1 MLTAVFVTVDGSIT
15 TTRRGELDIWR
26 GDTHRP
32 SVVSVYGGWTLGAPA
47 TSAGHRAVA
56 ALAAGLVAVAT
67 SACRQVDAVAPIT
80 WPARATHLPLVSN
93 LTDHCPDVF
102 EAGADYFPQKAVIRH
117 AGAFTVTYHGH
128 YKVVEIAPHIGEGET
143 TRFVLVQC
151 GTPVPHDVADA
162 HVVTVPIARAVLA
175 KTELAEAL
183 DALQVVDRLVGVASI
198 LPIATK
204 SILERHRQGL
214 VQEVGSGTHSSIEL
228 AMGVAPDVV
237 FTFYSAFA
245 DANMHPKL
253 LDVGIAG
260 VPVADHFEATP
271 LGRAEW
277 VKLLAHFFNAEGT
290 ANTMFD
296 AVEAR
301 YTALRARAAGVAH
314 RPAVMLGWP
323 NTRIEWALN
332 GGRNFAAR
340 LVADAGGRYVWDSD
354 SRRSLDLAPFERVF
368 DLGGTTDV
376 WLGRSLGTASRE
388 RLLSWS
394 PQLARFG
401 PVARGAIWT
410 DDKGRLPSGATPI
423 GVEAFGRPDLLL
435 ADMIAILHPA
445 LMPGHELRY
454 HERVQ

>member
-1 MLTAVFVTVDGSIT
+1 MFSSTVGPDTGMVAPVASVCDGWGL
-15 TTRRGELDIWR
+15 R
-26 GDTHRP
+26 
-32 SVVSVYGGWTLGAPA
+32 AA
-47 TSAGHRAVA
+47 AVA
-56 ALAAGLVAVAT
+56 MGRYAAAAVAIGLT
-67 SACRQVDAVAPIT
+67 MAAASGCRQVDTVAPVT
-80 WPARATHLPLVSN
+80 WPAADVTLPLASN
-93 LTDHCPDVF
+93 LTDRCPAAHA
-102 EAGADYFPQKAVIRH
+102 AGADYFPEKAVIRH

-151 GTPVPHDVADA
+151 GTPVPHVAGDA
-162 HVVTVPIARAVLA
+162 HVVTVPVTRAVLA
-175 KTELAEAL
+175 KPELAEAL
-183 DALQVVDRLVGVASI
+183 DELQVVDRLVGVASI

-228 AMGVAPDVV
+228 AMGVVPDVV

-253 LDVGIAG
+253 LDVGVAG

-277 VKLLAHFFNAEGT
+277 AKLLALFFNAEGT

-301 YTALRARAAGVAH
+301 YTALRARAAGVAR

-332 GGRNFAAR
+332 GGRNYAAR

-354 SRRSLDLAPFERVF
+354 SLRSLDLAPFERIF
-368 DLGGTTDV
+368 ELGGATDV
-376 WLGRSLGTASRE
+376 WLGRSLGTTSRD
-388 RLLSWS
+388 RLLAQS
-394 PQLARFG
+394 PQLTRFG
-401 PVARGAIWT
+401 PVARGTVWT

-423 GVEAFGRPDLLL
+423 GVESLGRPDLVL
-435 ADMIAILHPA
+435 ADMIAILHPD
-445 LMPGHELRY
+445 LMPGHTPRY
-454 HERVQ
+454 YEPLQ

>member
-1 MLTAVFVTVDGSIT
+1 MAFVRT
-15 TTRRGELDIWR
+15 TWSLRE
-26 GDTHRP
+26 
-32 SVVSVYGGWTLGAPA
+32 
-47 TSAGHRAVA
+47 AVA
-56 ALAAGLVAVAT
+56 ATGRRAAVASLLGSLVAGMAA
-67 SACRQVDAVAPIT
+67 ACRQVDAVAPTT
-80 WPARATHLPLVSN
+80 WPAVAVAPPLASN
-93 LTDHCPDVF
+93 LTDRCPASYQ
-102 EAGADYFPQKAVIRH
+102 AGTDYFPDKATVRH

-151 GTPVPHDVADA
+151 GTPVPRDIDDA

-183 DALQVVDRLVGVASI
+183 DELRVVDRLVGVASI
-198 LPIATK
+198 LPIATR

-228 AMGVAPDVV
+228 AMAVAPDVV

-277 VKLLAHFFNAEGT
+277 VKLLALFFNGEGG

-301 YTALRARAAGVAH
+301 YSTLQARAAGVTP
-314 RPAVMLGWP
+314 RPSVILGWSSSR
-323 NTRIEWALN
+323 TEWALN
-332 GGRNFAAR
+332 GGRNYAAR

-354 SRRSLDLAPFERVF
+354 SLRSLDLAPFERIF
-368 DLGGTTDV
+368 ELGGTTDV
-376 WLGRSLGTASRE
+376 WLGRSIGTTSRQ
-388 RLLSWS
+388 RLLAQS

-401 PVARGAIWT
+401 PVARGAVWT

-423 GVEAFGRPDLLL
+423 GVEAFGRPDLVL
-435 ADMIAILHPA
+435 ADMIAILHPD
-445 LMPGHELRY
+445 LMPGHTPRY
-454 HERVQ
+454 YEPLQ